1 MSIERDFIES
11 TASKMREYRKLAED
25 AMAQLSADQLR
36 YQPNETSNSVAQIIT
51 HMAGNMKS
59 RWTNF
64 LTEDGEKIWRRRDD
78 EFMPAQAG
86 TDELMQTWASGW
98 EVFFSALEN
107 LQDADLGKTVFIRQQ
122 PLTVTDA
129 ITRQLAHYSM
139 HIGQIVYLAK
149 MMRNQDWKTLSIP
162 KGQSEQYN
170 ASLRKT

>member
-1 MSIERDFIES
+1 MSIEREFIES
-11 TASKMREYRKLAED
+11 AVRKMREYRKLAED
-25 AMAQLSADQLR
+25 AMAQLSADELR
-36 YQPNETSNSVAQIIT
+36 YQPNENANSVAQLIT
-51 HMAGNMKS
+51 HMAGNMRS

-64 LTEDGEKIWRRRDD
+64 LTEDGEKTWRRRDD
-78 EFMPAQAG
+78 EFKSSQAG
-86 TDELMQTWASGW
+86 ADELMQTWASGW
-98 EVFFSALEN
+98 DVFFSALEN

-129 ITRQLAHYSM
+129 IIRQLAHYAM

-149 MMRNQDWKTLSIP
+149 MIRNHDWKTLSIP